1 VPEIISIREV
11 CDRYGLS
18 DKTVRRKIKAGE
30 LPAYRVGE
38 RLYKLDAGQVEA
50 ALLQPANHQADIA
63 AAVDRVLAAWPALTD
78 EQLDRIA
85 ALLRVGDSAADRQ
98 AAVQARL
105 AELDGGG
112 DNAA

>member
-1 VPEIISIREV
+1 VPELISIREV

-38 RLYKLDAGQVEA
+38 RLYKLDADQVEA
-50 ALLQPANHQADIA
+50 TLLQPANHQGDVA
-63 AAVDRVLAAWPALTD
+63 AAVDKVLAAWPALTD
-78 EQLDRIA
+78 EQLERIG
-85 ALLRVGDSAADRQ
+85 ALLRMGAPVERR
-98 AAVQARL
+98 AAVQARI

-112 DNAA
+112 GNAA